1 MTTRGARMKVG
12 VLVWNQY
19 TDWPAMKHMGQR
31 ADALGYD
38 SLWTWDHLYPILG
51 DPEGPFLEGYMVLG
65 AWSQLTTRP
74 TIGLLVGANTF
85 RNPGLVVK
93 MVTTLDHLSEGRA
106 VLGIGAAW
114 FDKEH
119 QDFGIEF
126 GSGVGERLDWL
137 DESVALMRG
146 MLDDGV
152 ASARGEHY
160 QASDVRNDPGPLQ
173 ERLPILIGG
182 GGEKKTLQTVARY
195 ADAWNIAQ
203 VTPEQA
209 VAKVEVLDRWCA
221 KVGRDP
227 ATIERTVSLG
237 PMLIRDDPDAA
248 AAEVARIKEANPGI
262 ERDILTGSGAE
273 ITERVG
279 RYVEAGYSHVIYHS
293 PPPYDEET
301 LERFAGEVAPAVNS

>member
-85 RNPGLVVK
+85 RTPGLVVK

-106 VLGIGAAW
+106 VLGIGATW

-160 QASDVRNDPGPLQ
+160 QASDVRNDPAPLQ
-173 ERLPILIGG
+173 GHLPILIGG

-301 LERFAGEVAPAVNS
+301 LERFAAEVAPAVNS